1 MRRPEYPA
9 NEKERLGSLRSLNVL
24 DTLPEERFDR
34 LTRMASR
41 VFEVPISLV
50 SLVDENRQWF
60 KSRVGL
66 DACET
71 SRDISFCGHA
81 ILGNEIFVIEDAQKD
96 ERFRD
101 NPLVT
106 GPPHIRFYAG
116 APLRYLNGS
125 KLGTLCI
132 IDQKPRSL
140 SEDDLNTLR
149 DLAEMAEGELGA
161 IHMATIDELTKIS
174 NRRGFVTLAQSSISL
189 CARQGVPVSLAYI
202 DLDQFKPINDEYGH
216 AEGDRALVAF
226 AGLMRKCF
234 RQSDI
239 IGRLG
244 GDEFAVLL
252 TNTQVEEAKE
262 IVNRFR
268 DLLVVFNRQI
278 NRGYDLEFS
287 EGIVSFKPEGDSSVD
302 QLLDEAD
309 VLMYEHKLDAMPR
322 MAYRREA

>member
-1 MRRPEYPA
+1 MKRPDKPA
-9 NEKERLGSLRSLNVL
+9 NEKERLGSLRSLNIL

-50 SLVDENRQWF
+50 SLIDENRQWF

-66 DACET
+66 DVCET
-71 SRDISFCGHA
+71 LRDISFCGHA

-116 APLRYLNGS
+116 APLRYLNGN

-132 IDQKPRSL
+132 IDQKPRVMT
-140 SEDDLNTLR
+140 EDDLNTLR

-161 IHMATIDELTKIS
+161 IHLATIDDLTKIS
-174 NRRGFVTLAQSSISL
+174 NRRGFFTLAQSSISL
-189 CARQGVPVSLAYI
+189 CARQATPVSLVYI
-202 DLDQFKPINDEYGH
+202 DLDNFKPINDEYGH
-216 AEGDRALVAF
+216 AEGDRALVSF

-234 RQSDI
+234 RQSDV

-252 TNTQVEEAKE
+252 TNTQAEEAGE
-262 IVNRFR
+262 IVGRFR
-268 DLLVVFNRQI
+268 SLLDIFNEQI
-278 NRGYDLEFS
+278 KRGYDLSFS
-287 EGIVSFKPEGDSSVD
+287 EGIVGLDPEGDSGID
-302 QLLDEAD
+302 QLLEEAD
-309 VLMYEHKLDAMPR
+309 VLMYENKLDAMAR
-322 MAYRREA
+322 VQEA